1 MNDHVRWLPPL
12 VEMAAFGGDWK
23 NYEAALYAF
32 FRADFIA
39 SAPTYD
45 GRRVGLKRHPM
56 IDGKEATY
64 WHCIS
69 EGKTEADRVPDLR
82 RCERI
87 RWPRPCIEH
96 PAELK
101 IWIEDRNGEGRI
113 HLWLE
118 PEGYLVVLAIRKGY
132 VILWTTF
139 YVSLDHQRRKYER
152 RFEEAQKKLMPPRR
166 TAS

>member
-1 MNDHVRWLPPL
+1 MNDHVGWLPPL
-12 VEMAAFGGDWK
+12 VEMASYGGDWK
-23 NYEAALYAF
+23 SYEAALYAF

-39 SAPTYD
+39 STPTFD
-45 GRRVGLKRHPM
+45 GRRVQLKRHPM
-56 IDGKEATY
+56 VEGKEATY

-69 EGKTEADRVPDLR
+69 EGRTEADRVPDLR

-96 PAELK
+96 PAELRV
-101 IWIEDRNGEGRI
+101 WIEDRSGEDRI

-118 PEGYLVVLAIRKGY
+118 TEGYIVVLAIRNGY

-139 YVSLDHQRRKYER
+139 YVRHEHERRKFTR
-152 RFEEAQKKLMPPRR
+152 RYEEAQKKLMPPRR
-166 TAS
+166 TAP